1 MSRDRKTQSIMRIT
15 NPKLIQKLEL
25 ADEDI
30 ETFLIT
36 MFNVFEKLEIQKI
49 VLSQFLEDLYRTF
62 RDENHPSVVKN
73 ILARISERLDVVEEK
88 MTEL

>member
-1 MSRDRKTQSIMRIT
+1 MSRDRKTQSTMRIT

-25 ADEDI
+25 ADENI

-49 VLSQFLEDLYRTF
+49 VLRRS
-62 RDENHPSVVKN
+62 
-73 ILARISERLDVVEEK
+73 I
-88 MTEL
+88 